1 MPARAPPIG
10 DGHRLGI
17 STRSTSGRGVYL
29 TNALTG
35 WEPHINEP
43 LPFPE
48 LKKERG

>member
-1 MPARAPPIG
+1 LVMDIG
-10 DGHRLGI
+10 SAI